1 MWWFRY
7 WKSWDKLEGLVHSSW
22 RLTQCIL
29 LIGTVLPLVLVVW
42 KLHAVPPLETRTP
55 PVVSSV
61 PSPNFEV
68 PLTDAGTPVRPMLP
82 YSVIPGG
89 AEDAAELRNA
99 IVQDPVVAI
108 HYAVFD
114 VSRTHV
120 IRLDRNRALY
130 VSYRLGDRVFWTKKK
145 LILPRGETVLTDGQ
159 HLARTRCGNRLSET
173 AEVPT
178 SPKEPERAVLETPRP
193 PELTGLT
200 PPPELTGLIPPPE
213 LPLTPIGPPPPP
225 PETGPILPPPVP
237 IFWGVGPP
245 PGTGPAGPPV
255 VPPPP
260 IIGIPEPGT
269 ALLVSAGFLV
279 LFTLRRKIRNN

>member
-1 MWWFRY
+1 MWWYRY
-7 WKSWDKLEGLVHSSW
+7 WKSWNKLEGLVHSSW

-42 KLHAVPPLETRTP
+42 KLHPVPPLETRTP

-61 PSPNFEV
+61 PSANFEI
-68 PLTDAGTPVRPMLP
+68 PLTDAGTLVRPMLP

-89 AEDAAELRNA
+89 AADAAELRNA
-99 IVQDPVVAI
+99 IVHDPVVAI

-114 VSRTHV
+114 VLRTHV
-120 IRLDRNRALY
+120 VRLDRNRALY
-130 VSYRLGDRVFWTKKK
+130 VSYRLGDRVFWTSKK

-173 AEVPT
+173 PEVPT
-178 SPKEPERAVLETPRP
+178 SIKEPERAALETPQP

-200 PPPELTGLIPPPE
+200 PPPEL
-213 LPLTPIGPPPPP
+213 PLTPIGPVVPPPP
-225 PETGPILPPPVP
+225 SGIFIPPPVP

-245 PGTGPAGPPV
+245 GTPPAGPPI
-255 VPPPP
+255 VPPPIP
-260 IIGIPEPGT
+260 GIPEPDT
-269 ALLVSAGFLV
+269 ALLVSAGFFL
-279 LFTLRRKIRNN
+279 LFILRRKIRNN

>member
-1 MWWFRY
+1 MWWYRY
-7 WKSWDKLEGLVHSSW
+7 WKSWNKLEGLVHSSW

-61 PSPNFEV
+61 PSANFEV
-68 PLTDAGTPVRPMLP
+68 PLTDAGRSLRPMLP

-89 AEDAAELRNA
+89 AADAAELRNA

-114 VSRTHV
+114 ISRTHV
-120 IRLDRNRALY
+120 VRLDSNRALY

-178 SPKEPERAVLETPRP
+178 SPKEPERAALETPEA

-200 PPPELTGLIPPPE
+200 PPPEL
-213 LPLTPIGPPPPP
+213 PLTPIGPVPPP

-245 PGTGPAGPPV
+245 PGTPAPPIV
-255 VPPPP
+255 PPGVPPPAT
-260 IIGIPEPGT
+260 GVPEPGT
-269 ALLVSAGFLV
+269 ALLVLAGFLV
-279 LFTLRRKIRNN
+279 LFTMRRKIPNN

>member
-1 MWWFRY
+1 
-7 WKSWDKLEGLVHSSW
+7 
-22 RLTQCIL
+22 
-29 LIGTVLPLVLVVW
+29 
-42 KLHAVPPLETRTP
+42 
-55 PVVSSV
+55 
-61 PSPNFEV
+61 
-68 PLTDAGTPVRPMLP
+68 MLP

-89 AEDAAELRNA
+89 AADAAELRNA

-114 VSRTHV
+114 ISRTHV
-120 IRLDRNRALY
+120 VRLDSNRALY

-178 SPKEPERAVLETPRP
+178 SPKEPERAALETPEA
-193 PELTGLT
+193 PELAGLT
-200 PPPELTGLIPPPE
+200 PPPE
-213 LPLTPIGPPPPP
+213 LPLTPIGPVPPP

-245 PGTGPAGPPV
+245 PGTPAPPV
-255 VPPPP
+255 VPPGVPP
-260 IIGIPEPGT
+260 PATGVPEPGT
-269 ALLVSAGFLV
+269 ALLVLAGFLV
-279 LFTLRRKIRNN
+279 LFTMRRKIPNN